1 MCFKAK
7 YKSDISIQSF
17 MFLENVCFLTSL
29 CSFYDFF
36 PQGTLAKAVLSYYL
50 SFLTLAQFEVDI
62 KLSCHLKIHKSF
74 RNAESF
80 PSQSCILLSQ
90 NVKIFR
96 KYYIFSRS
104 F

>member
-1 MCFKAK
+1 MC
-7 YKSDISIQSF
+7 
-17 MFLENVCFLTSL
+17 LENVCFLTYL

-80 PSQSCILLSQ
+80 PSQSCIHLSQ